1 MLVLD
6 TFRRGRVQLVLAGK
20 SGDPDRILGKVVTQI
35 AFLEKVVTR
44 IAFLEKVVTQIAFY
58 FS

>member
-35 AFLEKVVTR
+35 AFLEKVVT
-44 IAFLEKVVTQIAFY
+44 QIAFWEKW
-58 FS
+58 